1 MRTMP
6 KRDEEKDR
14 RGLNARSVHGE
25 YVECNPAI
33 RHPVRDESGVEP
45 AIMREVLEKIM
56 ESTESDGLTESV
68 TEENAEESPIVRV
81 QPVKRARNGLRIY
94 KSMVRKLKE
103 RVNDKVINPKIV
115 KSTATTVMMSLAKV
129 SRSNEAGQVDGV
141 GQGGRERENQ
151 VPPMLL
157 ARLISTA
164 SKVKRNER
172 NLADTRLERELISQC
187 RSVGLDDHKPSPNN
201 MARMKLEGQLDVV
214 ECSRIAVPE
223 SVHMGNPA
231 GGYLE
236 MVKTR
241 NSARG
246 HRMAW
251 HDKQAMQEYLKN

>member
-6 KRDEEKDR
+6 KRDGEKDR

-45 AIMREVLEKIM
+45 AIMREVLEKMM

-81 QPVKRARNGLRIY
+81 QPVKRARNGLRKY

-115 KSTATTVMMSLAKV
+115 KSTATTVVMSLAKV

-157 ARLISTA
+157 AGLISTA
-164 SKVKRNER
+164 SKVK
-172 NLADTRLERELISQC
+172 
-187 RSVGLDDHKPSPNN
+187 
-201 MARMKLEGQLDVV
+201 
-214 ECSRIAVPE
+214 
-223 SVHMGNPA
+223 
-231 GGYLE
+231 
-236 MVKTR
+236 
-241 NSARG
+241 
-246 HRMAW
+246 
-251 HDKQAMQEYLKN
+251 